1 MFVEEIRA
9 IIWVELN
16 QTITKAN
23 NSTKF
28 LTSLTNRKTIPK
40 KRLGTTVIVRN
51 HLPSAVSIKHIL
63 AKKHISAAKRQAD
76 YNKSSGGFLHPA
88 HDRRSS
94 IQDSRLSTN
103 ANSLN

>member
-1 MFVEEIRA
+1 VEEIRA
-9 IIWVELN
+9 IIWVEPN

-40 KRLGTTVIVRN
+40 KKLGTTVIVRN

-63 AKKHISAAKRQAD
+63 AKNTSLQPNDKLIIINHLVVSYIQLTIEDHPFKIADSAQMQT
-76 YNKSSGGFLHPA
+76 P
-88 HDRRSS
+88 
-94 IQDSRLSTN
+94 
-103 ANSLN
+103 